1 MSAASINKKVKEAIN
16 QKGQIYTIDIV
27 SQMFK
32 EIDAKHKG
40 SVLDTD
46 EEFDKL
52 LLAMGVTLNA
62 REKRT
67 FLKNT
72 LKVEDDTVSLSSF
85 LSFLLPEIP
94 KTRKKVV
101 DEGFKRLNPD
111 GDETINKETLTKR
124 FGNNSDEK
132 YTTIGGR
139 RVLIS
144 KIVNEILEMFD
155 FNDDGE
161 FTEADFL
168 NYYKELSSSFDDDDF
183 FNSMIKASW
192 ELYKRFKNR

>member
-1 MSAASINKKVKEAIN
+1 M
-16 QKGQIYTIDIV
+16 
-27 SQMFK
+27 
-32 EIDAKHKG
+32 
-40 SVLDTD
+40 
-46 EEFDKL
+46 
-52 LLAMGVTLNA
+52 
-62 REKRT
+62 
-67 FLKNT
+67 
-72 LKVEDDTVSLSSF
+72 
-85 LSFLLPEIP
+85 
-94 KTRKKVV
+94 
-101 DEGFKRLNPD
+101 NPD

-168 NYYKELSSSFDDDDF
+168 NYYKELSSSFDDDF

-192 ELYKRFKNR
+192 EL

>member
-111 GDETINKETLTKR
+111 GDETIDKETLTKR

-192 ELYKRFKNR
+192 EL

>member
-192 ELYKRFKNR
+192 EL

>member
-124 FGNNSDEK
+124 FGIIATKN
-132 YTTIGGR
+132 TQ
-139 RVLIS
+139 
-144 KIVNEILEMFD
+144 
-155 FNDDGE
+155 
-161 FTEADFL
+161 
-168 NYYKELSSSFDDDDF
+168 LSAEEGF
-183 FNSMIKASW
+183 
-192 ELYKRFKNR
+192 